1 MLLSLL
7 PLPLIAL
14 LPTLATAVIVTQT
27 STSTITYNAASP
39 TSTAP
44 TSDQYTSDSTFESAI
59 LNSTNTYRSEHNATA
74 LSWNSSLATYA
85 LTWANQCQWA
95 HSHGPNGENLA
106 EGYTNV
112 TDAVDGWGDERTKY
126 DFGNGGFG
134 ESTGHFTQLVWKGTT
149 TVGCARVDC
158 AGKAGGN
165 VEGWFV
171 VCEYYP
177 AGNVEGQYWQEVG
190 REVDTI
196 LAQGKD
202 EVAQYVAY
210 IHAKMNGAGRG
221 GLSWGSLLALG
232 VGLGMNLAL

>member
-1 MLLSLL
+1 M
-7 PLPLIAL
+7 
-14 LPTLATAVIVTQT
+14 
-27 STSTITYNAASP
+27 
-39 TSTAP
+39 
-44 TSDQYTSDSTFESAI
+44 
-59 LNSTNTYRSEHNATA
+59 
-74 LSWNSSLATYA
+74 
-85 LTWANQCQWA
+85 
-95 HSHGPNGENLA
+95 
-106 EGYTNV
+106 
-112 TDAVDGWGDERTKY
+112 
-126 DFGNGGFG
+126 
-134 ESTGHFTQLVWKGTT
+134 
-149 TVGCARVDC
+149 
-158 AGKAGGN
+158 
-165 VEGWFV
+165 EGWFV